1 VPDLGEQQPFMV
13 GGLVVGCLVAFGMPR
28 SEQLVRRC
36 HPLVML
42 LALAG
47 FGIAVCHVL
56 SSDFVS
62 FIYYQF

>member
-1 VPDLGEQQPFMV
+1 
-13 GGLVVGCLVAFGMPR
+13 MPR

-36 HPLVML
+36 QPLVML
-42 LALAG
+42 GALAV